1 MHGGGGREERERE
14 FWRSEHFRE
23 NDIKKWKIGHLAFGF
38 EGNSTEDLE
47 DNTRH
52 KYAWDILGINPIDRK
67 QANFL
72 LISTSALTSEFLE
85 FKKGVKV

>member
-23 NDIKKWKIGHLAFGF
+23 NDIKKWKIGHTSHLVKCF

-47 DNTRH
+47 EDNTRH
-52 KYAWDILGINPIDRK
+52 KYA
-67 QANFL
+67 
-72 LISTSALTSEFLE
+72 
-85 FKKGVKV
+85 